1 MFAELRAETIH
12 ARVVRK
18 KRPSVSKKQN
28 MKLHYLSGILCAS
41 SLFGG
46 ALSAFAGA
54 PVTEAVEAKETVIV
68 EDDGFSLNKA
78 FDTLWSLPV
87 LYKDKENPWIQEVA
101 LTGRYQGQ
109 IFHLNSNKG
118 DAGGWQNRRQ
128 RIGGKVK
135 FLKTFEAY
143 IDFNL
148 NFEAPYTSTNR
159 FVQDYEGFGL
169 KWKPADEFNVEVGL
183 TKVPIT
189 NEWRTSSKQI
199 ITIERSDFI
208 NTAIPNKLGGVI
220 ANGKI
225 SDGFTKDG
233 KFTYGAGVYTAT
245 RDDDWAYPT
254 FDGGSVIY
262 SGVGYEFNK
271 NHKLRYDNS
280 FLVGNTDVATNAT
293 KPYVYTSALSYSG
306 KFLDKKLSFDSD
318 LVMAIGED
326 SQPNLFGVI
335 LLPSYK
341 LTEQIELVARYQYL
355 ASNKDNGVSL
365 QKRYERRAPELP
377 TSKGNNYHALYGGV
391 NYYIYKDKLKLMGG
405 LEYSH
410 MDLANNG
417 SYNQM
422 TLFGAVRFYF

>member
-1 MFAELRAETIH
+1 MNAYHCR
-12 ARVVRK
+12 RM
-18 KRPSVSKKQN
+18 KKQILLN
-28 MKLHYLSGILCAS
+28 NIKTATALCIVGLTTGHAVAQNSGPGS
-41 SLFGG
+41 
-46 ALSAFAGA
+46 
-54 PVTEAVEAKETVIV
+54 PVKEVVEANETVIV

-87 LYKDKENPWIQEVA
+87 LYKDKKNPWIQEVA

-109 IFHLNSNKG
+109 IWHVNSNKG
-118 DAGGWQNRRQ
+118 DACPGWQNRRQ

-135 FLKTFEAY
+135 FLKSFEAY
-143 IDFNL
+143 IDLNL

-169 KWKPADEFNVEVGL
+169 KWKPLDEFNVEVGL

-189 NEWRTSSKQI
+189 NEWRTSSKEI

-262 SGVGYEFNK
+262 SGIGYEFNK

-280 FLVGNTDVATNAT
+280 FLVGNTDAPTNAT
-293 KPYVYTSALSYSG
+293 KPYAYTSALSYSG

-326 SQPNLFGVI
+326 SQADLFGVI

-355 ASNKDNGVSL
+355 VSNDDNGVSL
-365 QKRYERRAPELP
+365 QSRYERRASDLP

-410 MDLANNG
+410 MDLANKG
-417 SYNQM
+417 SFNQM

>member
-1 MFAELRAETIH
+1 
-12 ARVVRK
+12 
-18 KRPSVSKKQN
+18 
-28 MKLHYLSGILCAS
+28 
-41 SLFGG
+41 
-46 ALSAFAGA
+46 
-54 PVTEAVEAKETVIV
+54 
-68 EDDGFSLNKA
+68 
-78 FDTLWSLPV
+78 
-87 LYKDKENPWIQEVA
+87 
-101 LTGRYQGQ
+101 
-109 IFHLNSNKG
+109 
-118 DAGGWQNRRQ
+118 
-128 RIGGKVK
+128 
-135 FLKTFEAY
+135 
-143 IDFNL
+143 
-148 NFEAPYTSTNR
+148 
-159 FVQDYEGFGL
+159 VQDYEGFGL
-169 KWKPADEFNVEVGL
+169 KWKPLDEFNVEVGL

-189 NEWRTSSKQI
+189 NEWRTSSKEI

-262 SGVGYEFNK
+262 SGIGYEFNK

-280 FLVGNTDVATNAT
+280 FLVGNTDAPTNAT
-293 KPYVYTSALSYSG
+293 KPYAYTSALSYSG

-326 SQPNLFGVI
+326 SQADLFGVI

-355 ASNKDNGVSL
+355 VSNDDNGVSL
-365 QKRYERRAPELP
+365 QSRYERRASDLP

-410 MDLANNG
+410 MDLYNKG
-417 SYNQM
+417 SFNQM